1 MEIKFIEE
9 KEKFYNK
16 TGEYGAAVI
25 LEIDGVKYETTFMPR
40 KKRGVCM
47 GWFLGDIKRVGGVR
61 KSRFKDEKVNS
72 IIAFLK
78 EHYQV
83 NDDTFYIKVFA
94 PNEEAIE
101 KHRKEKIMYNRVKN
115 YGWDRTTAKET
126 PIRKKKR
133 NNIHR
138 KYDVIR
144 GDGFVLHEGLTLE
157 EAARKLKIKR
167 ATARSYTGYKWREK
181 IINRGKGIYL
191 TESEKQQ

>member
-1 MEIKFIEE
+1 MQIIFVEE

-25 LEIDGVKYETTFMPR
+25 LEIDGINYETTFMP
-40 KKRGVCM
+40 KKYRGVCM
-47 GWFLGDIKRVGGVR
+47 GWFLGDIQRVGGAR
-61 KSRFKDEKVNS
+61 KSRFKDEKVKI

-78 EHYQV
+78 DHYQV
-83 NDDTFYIKVFA
+83 NDNTFYIKVFA
-94 PNEEAIE
+94 PNEEALE
-101 KHRKEKIMYNRVKN
+101 KHRKAKIMYNRVKN

-126 PIRKKKR
+126 PIRRKKS

-144 GDGFVLHEGLTLE
+144 GDGYVLHECLTLE

-167 ATARSYTGYKWREK
+167 ATARSYTGYKWRDK
-181 IINRGKGIYL
+181 VLSRGIGIYL